1 MAELPE
7 DDVDRVKMSVLAR
20 RSGVPAATIKHYVRE
35 GLLPEPFRTSRN
47 MAYYDASLVPRIQ
60 AIKELQRTRFLP
72 LKVIKGILEEAED
85 SGLELADVV
94 QRVLDNKSEQDFRSR
109 EAVLEAGVPAE
120 QLSFFEKLGL
130 VRPDEQDGVVGYRG
144 DDLEL
149 LRILGTARR
158 AGITPEMLPHTIL
171 QPYVKAV
178 YDLAKLELE
187 LFEQGVAVAAG
198 SNLPSI
204 VEVATELSERLVMV
218 LRRKMLQQ
226 ILATRPRD
234 SRPPPPAASEPNA
247 TKSTTKSATKVAKTA
262 NGSKPTKRA
271 PRSS

>member
-7 DDVDRVKMSVLAR
+7 DGVDRVKMSVLAR

-72 LKVIKGILEEAED
+72 LKVIKGILEQAED
-85 SGLELADVV
+85 RGLELLDAV
-94 QRVLDNKSEQDFRSR
+94 QRVLDRQAQQDFRGR
-109 EAVLEAGVPAE
+109 DAVLDAGVPADE
-120 QLSFFEKLGL
+120 LAFFEKLAL
-130 VRPDEQDGVVGYRG
+130 VRPEEHAGVIGYRG

-158 AGITPEMLPHTIL
+158 AGITPEVLPHTIL

-178 YDLAKLELE
+178 HDLAKLELA
-187 LFEQGVAVAAG
+187 LFEQGVSSVAE
-198 SNLPSI
+198 STLPAL
-204 VEVATELSERLVMV
+204 VEVASELSERLVVV

-226 ILATRPRD
+226 ILASRPRD
-234 SRPPPPAASEPNA
+234 SRPPPAADGAGP
-247 TKSTTKSATKVAKTA
+247 A
-262 NGSKPTKRA
+262 NGKRERQGQA
-271 PRSS
+271 NGPKRRSA

>member
-109 EAVLEAGVPAE
+109 EAVLEAGVPRE

-187 LFEQGVAVAAG
+187 LFERGVAVAAG

-234 SRPPPPAASEPNA
+234 SRPPPPVASEPTKNA
-247 TKSTTKSATKVAKTA
+247 TKSATKVAKTA

>member
-72 LKVIKGILEEAED
+72 LRVIKGILEQAED

-94 QRVLDNKSEQDFRSR
+94 QRVLDSHAEQDFRSR
-109 EAVLEAGVPAE
+109 DAVLEAGVPKA
-120 QLSFFEKLGL
+120 QLVFFEKLGL
-130 VRPDEQDGVVGYRG
+130 VRPEEHEGEVGYRG
-144 DDLEL
+144 DDLAL

-187 LFEQGVAVAAG
+187 LFEQGVAPSASG
-198 SNLPSI
+198 NLPAL
-204 VEVATELSERLVMV
+204 VEVASELSERLVVV

-226 ILATRPRD
+226 ILASRRTSTRD
-234 SRPPPPAASEPNA
+234 SSPPPTEATAA
-247 TKSTTKSATKVAKTA
+247 KSANDEPKAKGRRAKT
-262 NGSKPTKRA
+262 
-271 PRSS
+271 